1 LIIILGIKVGAV
13 FLSSIL
19 SHTLLPLE
27 LFFNVRLF
35 VIEATPPGIGGD
47 IEYLTSPLPVG
58 GGWVVDPE
66 FKPSSTES

>member
-1 LIIILGIKVGAV
+1 V

-35 VIEATPPGIGGD
+35 VIEATAPGIGGD

-58 GGWVVDPE
+58 GG
-66 FKPSSTES
+66 